1 MINLPPTGL
10 VTPLYPWIFWVL
22 WTSRNQLLF
31 EDKSF
36 SETER
41 MLKAI
46 KAAVKWQEATNLLTA
61 TRLPTK
67 KPNSVSLKDCPLMN
81 LTPQIPANTSALYT
95 DAAWNRTSLAGGM
108 GWVSTKAGGSVLFK
122 GTVTRRNVASA
133 LVAEAMALKT
143 ALLEAVSHGLT
154 DIICFS
160 DSKCLIDLITRKKTV
175 VALQGLL
182 HDLGVLSDS
191 CNSISFCFIPRGRNE
206 VADSLAKNALFC
218 LSNNPSG
225 NNFSVVNSVF
235 KLI

>member
-67 KPNSVSLKDCPLMN
+67 KPNSVSLKDC
-81 LTPQIPANTSALYT
+81 
-95 DAAWNRTSLAGGM
+95 M

-225 NNFSVVNSVF
+225 
-235 KLI
+235 